1 MHLRLR
7 PLTLALIAAG
17 TLSLPAH
24 AQDPKPVETVTVTA
38 DSLQGKIA
46 VNAEALEA
54 RQAQDLEDMFRD
66 TASINVGG
74 GVGTGQKVYLRGVE
88 DTNLNITV
96 DGAAQG
102 GYLFHHQGRLNIEPE
117 LLKRV
122 GVESGPASADSGP
135 GALGGSVRFETKDAQ
150 DMLRAGQ
157 DIGARFS
164 AGHESAANATSGSSA
179 VYGRLGESL
188 GILAYM
194 KGRNSDDYRHGGG
207 DLQPATAS
215 QQRSYLV
222 KLSLLDHGDHDVRVS
237 AERRTDEG
245 DYFIRAHMPEF
256 SRQSQSYQ
264 ETERE
269 TFSFQHRWAPDSN
282 WIELTTKLYQN
293 TLDLDRIESQTFSR
307 SRNIGGDIRNRMRFN
322 TGALQHDLTAGIDM
336 FEQKTDNIDYE
347 EANGPNNQDKARNI
361 GVFLQDRM
369 TIGDL
374 GIAWGARFDDYHTDY
389 GQAGEI
395 DGSEVSPNLQ
405 LSYQATDNLRLH
417 AGYGEAVRGAK
428 TREVLLIGGA
438 VDVEKGLKPEQAKQA
453 EIGIEWQGYGMLA
466 EQDTLS
472 FAVTG
477 FNTQIENYQAYDRG
491 SDPHYLYNLEDD
503 VTSQGVEAS
512 VNWALKQ
519 LDTRLSY
526 SYVDMEDENG
536 DPLGDAMAIGASV
549 GNTWVWDTQYQLVD
563 TDVSLGY
570 TLTGVERLT
579 DVPEGKHEKPGY
591 MVHDVRAQWQPAAYQ
606 GLTVSLAVN
615 NLLDKEYSEHSSF
628 TLSSGNSM
636 PEPGRDVRL
645 GMSYSF

>member
-1 MHLRLR
+1 MHLRLN
-7 PLTLALIAAG
+7 PLTVALITAG
-17 TLSLPAH
+17 TLSLPTH
-24 AQDPKPVETVTVTA
+24 AQDAQPVETVTVTA
-38 DSLQGKIA
+38 DSLQGKMA
-46 VNAEALEA
+46 VSAEELEA
-54 RQAQDLEDMFRD
+54 RQARDLEDMFRD
-66 TASINVGG
+66 NASINVGG
-74 GVGTGQKVYLRGVE
+74 GVGAGQKVYLRGVE

-102 GYLFHHQGRLNIEPE
+102 GYLFHHQGRLSIEPE

-157 DIGARFS
+157 TIGARLS
-164 AGHESAANATSGSSA
+164 GGLESAANATSGSSA

-222 KLSLLDHGDHDVRVS
+222 KLSLLNHGDHDVRVS
-237 AERRTDEG
+237 AERRTDQG
-245 DYFIRAHMPEF
+245 DYFVRAHMPYF
-256 SRQSQSYQ
+256 SRQSRSYQ

-269 TFSFQHRWAPDSN
+269 TLSFQHRWAPDSD

-293 TLDLDRIESQTFSR
+293 TLDLDRIESETFSR
-307 SRNIGGDIRNRMRFN
+307 ARQIGGDIRNQMRFD
-322 TGALQHDLTAGIDM
+322 TGAVQHALTAGIDM
-336 FEQKTDNIDYE
+336 FEQKTENLDYD
-347 EANGPNNQDKARNI
+347 EASGANNQDKARNI
-361 GVFLQDRM
+361 GLFLQDRM
-369 TIGDL
+369 TVGDL

-389 GQAGEI
+389 GQAGEV
-395 DGSEVSPNLQ
+395 DGSEVSPNVQ

-438 VDVEKGLKPEQAKQA
+438 VEVDKDLQPEHAKQA
-453 EIGIEWQGYGMLA
+453 EIGVEWQGYGMLTK
-466 EQDTLS
+466 QDTLNL
-472 FAVTG
+472 AVTG
-477 FNTQIENYQAYDRG
+477 FNTRIENFQAYDRR
-491 SDPHYLYNLEDD
+491 SDPNYLYNLEDE
-503 VTSQGVEAS
+503 VTSQGIEAR
-512 VNWALKQ
+512 VGWALNQ
-519 LDTRLSY
+519 FDTQLSY
-526 SYVDMEDENG
+526 SHVNMEDENG
-536 DPLGDAMAIGASV
+536 DPLGDEMAIGASV

-579 DVPEGKHEKPGY
+579 DVQDGDHEKPGY
-591 MVHDVRAQWQPAAYQ
+591 VVHDVRAQWQPAAYQ

-628 TLSSGNSM
+628 TLSSGSSM
-636 PEPGRDVRL
+636 PEPGRDLRL